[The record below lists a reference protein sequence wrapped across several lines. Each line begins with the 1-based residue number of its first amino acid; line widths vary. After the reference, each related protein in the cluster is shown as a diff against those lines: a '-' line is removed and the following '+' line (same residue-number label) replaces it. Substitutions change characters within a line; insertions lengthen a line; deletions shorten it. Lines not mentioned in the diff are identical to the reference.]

1 MPDINSSKFAKQFG
15 ITIRGLETLERVT
28 KKKKKA
34 INVCV
39 PGDEMAHI
47 RELWKNYEKVVEK
60 NRHRKV
66 VNKIRN
72 LTHLGTD
79 KFNKQESKRL
89 NKLIEVFKKTDD
101 YMHEAKDFFKNCRK
115 HKEIEKYVKQIDED
129 YKTLFDKKGYLKGGG
144 VPGVVSYQR
153 STAANTVQANAH
165 LKIKHFMVWS
175 NTAPGAVPA
184 QRDKTTLTNNPH
196 HDDYATHVKGAYEHM
211 YRLVDNFCASAKP
224 LITFLE
230 TTRQQMG
237 RWDTEIGKKVGMVRE
252 YCKKFRDCADAV
264 ESLEPTVA
272 SCDDGGVKARYKALR
287 ENLVFWG
294 EKFNDIDR
302 RSTMTYMEA
311 LFNNATLPE
320 YTAIMDM
327 TKHIINCASELDRF
341 AGGIT
346 SGSMPASELRNT
358 FENAV
363 SNYQKLTAIL
373 TQHTQQAGA
382 VVSFSLNAGAMNDPQ
397 NEKQRKLLE
406 QKHNELANAFN
417 KLGAAFMK
425 FEKEEGKF
433 MSKYCEWKKEKK
445 EFKRRII
452 LWSVFGLF
460 GLLTTGLQVFNP
472 LLEGAIMRMP
482 APVDPLPTKA

>member
-15 ITIRGLETLERVT
+15 ITIRGLEVLDRVT
-28 KKKKKA
+28 KKGQQA
-34 INVCV
+34 LNVCV
-39 PGDEMAHI
+39 PSDEMAHI
-47 RELWKNYEKVVEK
+47 RKLWKKYEGVVEK

-66 VNKIRN
+66 VNKLRN

-79 KFNKQESKRL
+79 KFNTQETARL
-89 NKLIEVFKKTDD
+89 NALIDVFKETDD

-129 YKTLFDKKGYLKGGG
+129 YKTLFDKKGYLKGDTTLN
-144 VPGVVSYQR
+144 VAPYQR
-153 STAANTVQANAH
+153 SAATNAR

-175 NTAPGAVPA
+175 NTVPGAVPVR
-184 QRDKTTLTNNPH
+184 RDKTILTNNPH
-196 HDDYATHVKGAYEHM
+196 HNDYAAHVKGAYEHM
-211 YRLVDNFCASAKP
+211 YGLVDNFCTNAKP
-224 LITFLE
+224 LIAFLK
-230 TTRQQMG
+230 TTRQNMS
-237 RWDTEIGKKVGMVRE
+237 RWDTEIEKKVDMVRK
-252 YCKKFRDCADAV
+252 YCKKFRECADAV
-264 ESLEPTVA
+264 ESLEPKVA
-272 SCDDGGVKARYKALR
+272 TCDDGGVQAQYKALR
-287 ENLVFWG
+287 EDLVFWG

-346 SGSMPASELRNT
+346 SGSMPAGELRDT

-363 SNYQKLTAIL
+363 TNYRELTAIL

-382 VVSFSLNAGAMNDPQ
+382 VVSFTLNAAGAMTDQQ

-406 QKHNELANAFN
+406 QKYKELATDFDR
-417 KLGAAFMK
+417 LGAAFMK

-433 MSKYCEWKKEKK
+433 MGKYCEWKKEKK

-452 LWSVFGLF
+452 LWSVFGAL
-460 GLLTTGLQVFNP
+460 GLLTTGLQAFNP
-472 LLEGAIMRMP
+472 LIEGAIMRMP
-482 APVDPLPTKA
+482 APVNPLPTKT